1 MTKTKA
7 ESLSPSK
14 YRVSAVMSFHS
25 ELDTSYE
32 WASLVS
38 LKTASPVRVRLGTL
52 RLRNPGRFLA
62 LSSSSNLS
70 LILSSWT
77 DAHQISWLPFIALSL
92 IGIILGEE
100 IAVSH
105 PISLTARGTG

>member
-1 MTKTKA
+1 
-7 ESLSPSK
+7 
-14 YRVSAVMSFHS
+14 MSGH
-25 ELDTSYE
+25 L
-32 WASLVS
+32 WS

-70 LILSSWT
+70 LRLSSWA

>member
-7 ESLSPSK
+7 EPLSPSK
-14 YRVSAVMSFHS
+14 HRVSAVMSFHS

-38 LKTASPVRVRLGTL
+38 EDSESREGAPGHTL

-70 LILSSWT
+70 LRLSSWA